1 MIRPQ
6 RWLFSCSLYIPCLTN
21 ACFIYTLLTTDLP
34 TYVPLPQLVIVP
46 IFRLEHLNHDSLSK
60 GWWAVCPSACFPGNG
75 WANLTSIPSITGNLL
90 PCPTYHL
97 PHMVGYRSR
106 NLLVRSPH
114 SLNHWCLCHWLR
126 ALSSILKLAKY
137 RACRLLGATQQS
149 SIRLARKCQRPLV
162 YAPVVPCSSPITAL
176 ETVQCHH

>member
-1 MIRPQ
+1 MIRPL
-6 RWLFSCSLYIPCLTN
+6 RWLFSCSLYIPCLTH